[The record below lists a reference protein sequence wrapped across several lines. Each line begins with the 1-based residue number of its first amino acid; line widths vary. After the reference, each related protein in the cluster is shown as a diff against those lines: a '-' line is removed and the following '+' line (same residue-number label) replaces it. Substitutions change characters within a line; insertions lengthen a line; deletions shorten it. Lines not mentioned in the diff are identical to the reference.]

1 MPKPK
6 PEEIDKEI
14 KRQEE
19 ELGEPDET
27 ELGIDVEEDL
37 ARVIGNEPS
46 SDEEGFSI
54 AEEVEQDSQ
63 DTVNT
68 PLDPEEE
75 EELE

>member
-14 KRQEE
+14 KKQEE
-19 ELGEPDET
+19 ELGEPDEA
-27 ELGIDVEEDL
+27 ELGVDVEEDL

-54 AEEVEQDSQ
+54 AEEVEQDSE
-63 DTVNT
+63 DASYK
-68 PLDPEEE
+68 PPEMEDEE
-75 EELE
+75 ID